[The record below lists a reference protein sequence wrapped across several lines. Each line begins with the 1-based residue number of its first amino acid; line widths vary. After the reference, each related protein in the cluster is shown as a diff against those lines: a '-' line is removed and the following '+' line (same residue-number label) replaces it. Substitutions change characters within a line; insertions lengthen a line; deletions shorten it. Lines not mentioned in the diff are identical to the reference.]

1 MTANVTLSQA
11 SVKTRWD
18 GGVRIATEA
27 SGPGTVVHGATDVAA
42 GSRTHILAR
51 LQTEGEAL
59 LSQDGRSAR
68 VPAGALVLYDT
79 ARPFKLV
86 FSGQQKAHVLAM
98 PRAVLRLEES
108 TLRNVTATVIAADGD
123 VPTIALTA
131 LAVRLIE
138 ELAATDPAL
147 REYSARTA
155 ADVIGSAVAQ
165 YVSCRM
171 EARQPRQL
179 LWERITAALQDRL
192 GDPELTPQA
201 IADDH
206 HISVRYLHVLFQEQ
220 GTTVNAW
227 VRSRRLE
234 AAGRDLARPDAQRRS
249 VAAIAAKWGFTNTSH
264 FSRAFREAFGT
275 SPMKWRTANS
285 PQAVR

>member
-1 MTANVTLSQA
+1 MKSSQA
-11 SVKTRWD
+11 SVMTQWD

-27 SGPGTVVHGATDVAA
+27 SGPGTIVHGAEDVAA

-51 LQTEGEAL
+51 LQTEGEVR
-59 LSQDGRSAR
+59 LSQDGRSAL
-68 VPAGALVLYDT
+68 VPVGSLVLYDT
-79 ARPFKLV
+79 ARPFKLA
-86 FSGQQKAHVLAM
+86 SSAQQKAHVLAM
-98 PRAVLRLEES
+98 PRAVLRLDES
-108 TLRNVTATVIAADGD
+108 TLRNVTATVIAGDGD
-123 VPTIALTA
+123 VPLAALTA
-131 LAVRLIE
+131 LAVRLVE

-147 REYSARTA
+147 REYSARAA
-155 ADVIGSAVAQ
+155 ADAIGCAVTQ
-165 YVSCRM
+165 YVSCCM

-179 LWERITAALQDRL
+179 LWERITAAIQDRL
-192 GDPELTPQA
+192 GDPDLTPQA
-201 IADDH
+201 IADHH
-206 HISVRYLHVLFQEQ
+206 HISVRYLQVLFQQQ

-249 VAAIAAKWGFTNTSH
+249 VAAVAAKWGFTNTSH